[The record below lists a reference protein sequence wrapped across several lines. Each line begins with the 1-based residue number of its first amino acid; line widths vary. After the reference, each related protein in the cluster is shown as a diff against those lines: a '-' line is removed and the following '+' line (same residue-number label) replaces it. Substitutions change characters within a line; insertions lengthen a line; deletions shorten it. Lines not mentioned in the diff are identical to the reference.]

1 MSQAFAAFN
10 AGSSSIKFSVFQA
23 EHGSLALACHGQIE
37 NIDTHPHFVANNRE
51 GNLLCEKHIGSDKPY
66 ENVLAM
72 MIAWLEDNLRPN
84 KLMAVG
90 HRVVHGGNLFHEPV
104 HVTPEVLKQLEELVP
119 LAPLHQPHSILMM
132 RTLAALHPD
141 LPQVACFDTS
151 FHMSNSRLSRRY
163 ALPPEF
169 EQQGIMRY
177 GFHGLSYQHIA
188 DELPKLEARAGGKV
202 VVAHLGSGAS
212 MCAIKGGKS
221 VASTMGFS
229 TLDGLPMGTRC
240 GALDP
245 GVLFYLLREKHWSL
259 DDLEDLLYHG
269 SGLAGMSGLGT
280 DMRKILASP
289 EQRAREAVELYCYR
303 IARELGSMAAAL
315 GGLDVLVFTGGIG
328 EHAKEV
334 RAEVCRQAEWLG
346 VELEV
351 AANEAGAQLIS
362 KAGGKVAVW
371 VLPANEEIVIARQAQ
386 ILHAQG
392 A

>member
-10 AGSSSIKFSVFQA
+10 AGSSSIKFSVFQE

-37 NIDTHPHFVANNRE
+37 NIDAHPHFVANNRE
-51 GNLLCEKHIGSDKPY
+51 GHLLCEKYIGSDKPY
-66 ENVLAM
+66 EEVLAM
-72 MIAWLEDNLRPN
+72 MIEWLESNLRPN
-84 KLMAVG
+84 KLAAVG

-104 HVTPEVLKQLEELVP
+104 IVTTEVLGQLEGLVP

-132 RTLAALHPD
+132 RTLAALHPA

-151 FHMSNSRLSRRY
+151 FHMSNSRLSRLY

-169 EQQGIMRY
+169 ERQGIMRY
-177 GFHGLSYQHIA
+177 GFHGLSYQHIVE
-188 DELPKLEARAGGKV
+188 ELPKREARAGGKV

-212 MCAIKGGKS
+212 MCAIEDGKS

-240 GALDP
+240 GTLDP
-245 GVLFYLLREKHWSL
+245 GVLFYLLQEKHWSL
-259 DDLEDLLYHG
+259 GDLEDLLYHG
-269 SGLAGMSGLGT
+269 AGLAGMSGLGT

-289 EQRAREAVELYCYR
+289 EQRARDAVDLYCYR

-328 EHAKEV
+328 EHAWEV
-334 RAEVCRQAEWLG
+334 RAEVCGQAGWLG
-346 VELEV
+346 VELDA

-362 KAGGKVAVW
+362 AAGSKVAVW

-386 ILHAQG
+386 ILYA
-392 A
+392 